1 MPVSEYHSALRELI
15 STTVPLSDVEWTK
28 ISSIWHIHTA
38 GRKEILTSAGDH
50 EKYLYF
56 VAEGIQRV
64 FYLDDLNREATIVF
78 TYPPSFGGVID
89 SMALGIVSKY
99 YFETLTPSVFLRAN
113 YNDFKQLSTSIPT
126 INTFINKGVMQ
137 TLSGVIERL
146 VEVQC
151 YTSEQRFKTL
161 LRRSPHIL
169 NLIPHKY
176 IANYLSIDA
185 TNFSKL
191 LNKVQF

>member
-1 MPVSEYHSALRELI
+1 MV
-15 STTVPLSDVEWTK
+15 
-28 ISSIWHIHTA
+28 SSIWHLHTA
-38 GRKEILTSAGDH
+38 GRKEVLTAPGEY

-64 FYLDDLNREATIVF
+64 YYTDDLDREATIVF

-89 SMALGIVSKY
+89 AMALGTPSRY
-99 YFETLTPSVFLRAN
+99 YFETLTPSVFLRTN
-113 YNDFKQLSTSIPT
+113 YTDFEKLSDTIPSIKT
-126 INTFINKGVMQ
+126 LIHKGVML

-151 YTSEQRFKTL
+151 YSSEQRFKTL
-161 LRRSPHIL
+161 LTRSPHIL

-176 IANYLSIDA
+176 IANYLGIDA

-191 LNKVQF
+191 LNRVPF